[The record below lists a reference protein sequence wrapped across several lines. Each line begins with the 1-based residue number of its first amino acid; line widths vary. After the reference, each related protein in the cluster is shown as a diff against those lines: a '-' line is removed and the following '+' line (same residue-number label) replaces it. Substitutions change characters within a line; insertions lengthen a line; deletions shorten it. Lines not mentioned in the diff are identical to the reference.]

1 MKKSVLIRAA
11 LVCLLAVPAAGQ
23 VPAGPQEKMP
33 LDGEVRVGRLDNGMT
48 YYIRHYDNPRQRA
61 DFFIAHDV
69 GALQEE
75 DDQNGLAHFLE
86 HMAFNGTKHF
96 PGKGILNYLAANG
109 VRFGYNVN
117 AYTSRDRTVYNVSNV
132 PLVREGL
139 VDSLLLILHD
149 WSYYIACEPGE
160 IESERGVIRE
170 EWRRGNDARSR
181 MARKSAE
188 VEYDGSKYARRDVI
202 GDMEIVNSFGRQ
214 TLIDFYHKWYRPD
227 LQAVERKIRDV
238 MSSIPKAENPAR
250 KEVYDI
256 PQRDKPRYGL
266 VTDPETKAVAVK
278 LIFYQPYPSEEERAT
293 VGAVRDELARKVF
306 LEMARARLAEAEKRP
321 DARYKRVVAVLG
333 SLATCRNTFM
343 LTALPKEHDM
353 REALAGVLTDV
364 EQIRRYGFSREEFEA
379 ARAKVARSEK
389 AALEKYRLA
398 TNTDLAGRYVEH
410 FTRNVPYVTP
420 DDRTRIVGEQL
431 DALTCEEVN
440 GLRAGMTSPEGMLVL
455 VSSSEEH
462 LDRCL
467 RPDRLG
473 EACEDR
479 PSRAPREVRRTALYG
494 EGDARKGRQDPQG
507 ASRGRGVDAL
517 ERREGLLAHR
527 SRGDRRPQGRGDG
540 GQRGRL
546 RPRQRCGGHA
556 PASELHS
563 HDGREGP
570 RPRRDARPAFRPR
583 RQSDGDAGAD

>member
-11 LVCLLAVPAAGQ
+11 LLCLLAVPAAGQ

-202 GDMEIVNSFGRQ
+202 GDISGRRGSVRSLEARNGAHQIDCDVPLSEMFG
-214 TLIDFYHKWYRPD
+214 Y
-227 LQAVERKIRDV
+227 
-238 MSSIPKAENPAR
+238 
-250 KEVYDI
+250 
-256 PQRDKPRYGL
+256 
-266 VTDPETKAVAVK
+266 
-278 LIFYQPYPSEEERAT
+278 
-293 VGAVRDELARKVF
+293 
-306 LEMARARLAEAEKRP
+306 
-321 DARYKRVVAVLG
+321 
-333 SLATCRNTFM
+333 
-343 LTALPKEHDM
+343 
-353 REALAGVLTDV
+353 
-364 EQIRRYGFSREEFEA
+364 
-379 ARAKVARSEK
+379 
-389 AALEKYRLA
+389 A
-398 TNTDLAGRYVEH
+398 TNL
-410 FTRNVPYVTP
+410 
-420 DDRTRIVGEQL
+420 
-431 DALTCEEVN
+431 
-440 GLRAGMTSPEGMLVL
+440 
-455 VSSSEEH
+455 
-462 LDRCL
+462 
-467 RPDRLG
+467 
-473 EACEDR
+473 
-479 PSRAPREVRRTALYG
+479 
-494 EGDARKGRQDPQG
+494 
-507 ASRGRGVDAL
+507 
-517 ERREGLLAHR
+517 R
-527 SRGDRRPQGRGDG
+527 SRTQGRGQFSMEPSHYVELSKNLADEVIKKR
-540 GQRGRL
+540 RGY
-546 RPRQRCGGHA
+546 
-556 PASELHS
+556 
-563 HDGREGP
+563 
-570 RPRRDARPAFRPR
+570 
-583 RQSDGDAGAD
+583 